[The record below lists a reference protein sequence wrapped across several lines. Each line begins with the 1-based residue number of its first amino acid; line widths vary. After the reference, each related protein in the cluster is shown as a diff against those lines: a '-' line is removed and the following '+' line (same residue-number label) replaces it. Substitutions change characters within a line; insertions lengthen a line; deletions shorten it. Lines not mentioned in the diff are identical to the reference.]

1 MNINNSNNS
10 NSKRGYKRTLISY
23 PYAIVVKSPQIVRDI
38 VASNGSPSTTK
49 PTRSFSTEV
58 TSSTT
63 YAASTTASTSISP
76 TSTHSS
82 HSASSSSAFKL
93 SHPNRKYFDS
103 GDYELA
109 RAGILSSASVG
120 SIHPSADKLQHA
132 LSSASRSRDEMAV
145 DAHNPTAVICR
156 NLSAPNTATHLQK
169 STFSMAS
176 LDESESEDVDRR
188 MEI

>member
-1 MNINNSNNS
+1 M
-10 NSKRGYKRTLISY
+10 
-23 PYAIVVKSPQIVRDI
+23 
-38 VASNGSPSTTK
+38 ASNGSPSTTK

-58 TSSTT
+58 TSSIC
-63 YAASTTASTSISP
+63 AMSTSP

-132 LSSASRSRDEMAV
+132 LSSASRSTRNSRDEMAM
-145 DAHNPTAVICR
+145 DTHNPTVFCR